1 VTAFTDI
8 FVGKCLEVCTG
19 SRVVDADM
27 KSSLLST
34 NMAADRL
41 RISVL
46 RVFVEGEF
54 LLEAEREHN
63 EKGQS

>member
-1 VTAFTDI
+1 
-8 FVGKCLEVCTG
+8 
-19 SRVVDADM
+19 M

>member
-1 VTAFTDI
+1 MKPPGLFPREESVMTKI
-8 FVGKCLEVCTG
+8 M
-19 SRVVDADM
+19 VDADM